1 MLAPVPLLRRA
12 AWASLQ
18 ISSFLV
24 AVFAI
29 WSVVGGLLAISP
41 TTYVQ
46 RFGKLPESLSKCEAI
61 TLPVKRGQ
69 VEHCSRPTSPAEFAG
84 LSLCIVVS
92 LWICNLAGKPGRGF
106 QHPRRRPN
114 SPNDHGHSFRREP

>member
-1 MLAPVPLLRRA
+1 MSDPAPLLSRA

-24 AVFAI
+24 AVFAF
-29 WSVVGGLLAISP
+29 WSAVGGLLAISP
-41 TTYVQ
+41 AAYTQ
-46 RFGKLPESLSKCEAI
+46 RFGKLPESLSRCEAI

-69 VEHCSRPTSPAEFAG
+69 VEHWSRAQSSTELAG

-92 LWICNLAGKPGRGF
+92 LWLCNFAGKPGRGV
-106 QHPRRRPN
+106 QHPRRRPMT
-114 SPNDHGHSFRREP
+114 SEHGNAPRRDP